1 MSLEE
6 VVDVQ
11 SAKRRARC
19 VWQVPEMTRDGCVG
33 ERGRDGVFYYEAAF
47 VLCIGRREGSER
59 VLRNVTQLLLK
70 KTKVIHFML

>member
-1 MSLEE
+1 
-6 VVDVQ
+6 
-11 SAKRRARC
+11 
-19 VWQVPEMTRDGCVG
+19 MTRDGCVG